1 VSETARL
8 FVAACLPEAVCAELA
23 RWSRGAVAARP
34 RVRRLAPESMHL
46 TLCFLGEQPL
56 GYVGELAGVL
66 GGAAEAVAAV
76 GELAVGA
83 PLLLPPRRPRVLAVE
98 IGDPTGTL
106 ASLRAQLVREIAAAI
121 DWEPGRERFRP
132 HVTVARM
139 SVGPRGGVGP
149 AGELPLTPQLLFA
162 CDKIA
167 LLRSH
172 LEPAGARY
180 EELASVGGW

>member
-8 FVAACLPEAVCAELA
+8 FVAGVLPEAVRAELA
-23 RWSRGAVAARP
+23 RWTRGAIAERGG
-34 RVRRLAPESMHL
+34 VRRMAPQAMHL

-56 GYVGELAGVL
+56 ACVDELAGVL
-66 GGAAEAVAAV
+66 GSAAEAVAAL
-76 GELAVGA
+76 GELSLGA
-83 PLLLPPRRPRVLAVE
+83 PLWLPPRRPRVLAVA
-98 IGDPTGTL
+98 IGDPAGGL
-106 ASLRAQLVREIAAAI
+106 GALRAQLAAEIAATI
-121 DWEPGRERFRP
+121 GWDPGSQRFRP

-139 SVGPRGGVGP
+139 RSASERP
-149 AGELPLTPQLLFA
+149 AAFEPTPQLHFS
-162 CDKIA
+162 CDKVV